1 MSSRF
6 STPVAE
12 LGPLALIL
20 AAGALYGAG
29 VVRAWDAAGPGR
41 LVHPAKVACFAA
53 GTAALIVALASP
65 LDGLADTSLTAHMV
79 QHVLLITVAA
89 PLIAVGTP
97 LVVFGHTLEATPSDV
112 PSLLRRQYRPRRATT
127 HWAAWIVLA
136 LGVHVG
142 AVAAWHLPGAYDAAL
157 NNQAIHALEHASF
170 FFTALVLW
178 WAALGAG
185 RRSRRGGGVLVL
197 FVATLPANALG
208 LLMTIAATTWYPSY
222 SHGSATAAL
231 QDQQLAG
238 VVMWGFGG
246 VATLVGAFA
255 LFVSWLQ
262 SLERMSP
269 GQGAVTS
276 ASGTIAKGGG
286 SP

>member
-1 MSSRF
+1 
-6 STPVAE
+6 
-12 LGPLALIL
+12 LIL
-20 AAGALYGAG
+20 AAAALYGAG

-53 GTAALIVALASP
+53 GLVALCVALVSP
-65 LDGLADTSLTAHMV
+65 LDGLADHSLTAHMV

-97 LVVFGHTLEATPSDV
+97 LVVFGHAFDATPGDV
-112 PSLLRRQYRPRRATT
+112 PSLLRRQYRPHRATRY
-127 HWAAWIVLA
+127 WAAWTVAA
-136 LGVHVG
+136 LVMHIG
-142 AVAAWHLPGAYDAAL
+142 AVAAWHLPALYD
-157 NNQAIHALEHASF
+157 
-170 FFTALVLW
+170 ALVLW

-208 LLMTIAATTWYPSY
+208 LLMTLAATTWYPSY
-222 SHGSATAAL
+222 SHGSAAAAL

-246 VATLVGAFA
+246 MATLIGAFA

-262 SLERMSP
+262 SLDRVSP
-269 GQGAVTS
+269 GRGAVTS
-276 ASGTIAKGGG
+276 AGGTIPRGTGTR
-286 SP
+286 

>member
-1 MSSRF
+1 M
-6 STPVAE
+6 AE
-12 LGPLALIL
+12 LGPLAVIL
-20 AAGALYGAG
+20 AVGALYGAG
-29 VVRAWDAAGPGR
+29 IVRAWDAAGPGR

-53 GTAALIVALASP
+53 GLAALIVALASP

-89 PLIAVGTP
+89 PLIAVGAP
-97 LVVFGHTLEATPSDV
+97 LIAFGHAFEATPNDV
-112 PSLLRRQYRPRRATT
+112 PSLVRRQYRPRRVTT
-127 HWAAWIVLA
+127 HWAAWTVLA
-136 LGVHVG
+136 LVVHIG
-142 AVAAWHLPGAYDAAL
+142 AVAAWHLPAVYDAAL
-157 NNQAIHALEHASF
+157 RNDAIHAAEHASF

-208 LLMTIAATTWYPSY
+208 LMMTVAATAWYPSY
-222 SHGSATAAL
+222 SHGTAGAL

-246 VATLVGAFA
+246 MATLVGVFA

-269 GQGAVTS
+269 GRGAMTS
-276 ASGTIAKGGG
+276 APGTIARHRG
-286 SP
+286 ST